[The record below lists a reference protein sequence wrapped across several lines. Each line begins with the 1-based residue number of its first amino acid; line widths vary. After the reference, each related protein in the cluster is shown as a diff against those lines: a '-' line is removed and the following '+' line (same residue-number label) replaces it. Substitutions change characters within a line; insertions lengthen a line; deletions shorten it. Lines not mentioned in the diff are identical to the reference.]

1 MGINNFVTG
10 DSKRH
15 ASEESLLKTE
25 KTDAVNSGLVGSSD
39 RTRSSM
45 ASSAAEKHAAG
56 NRGAVRS
63 KGGVADVTSGAA
75 KRKSTANSVFASKV
89 GKAADATKSTGGK
102 NAAGK
107 GKVAAKYALERG
119 FHKAAE
125 GSEIEDLDNARI
137 KARRAKNV
145 GKEVWKL
152 SKKNFGTK
160 GGKGDLANP
169 KNSIDSLAEKGYRAK
184 KSAAAIKTEM
194 QVKKHQMSALLNAQ
208 QAASRAAQAAAS
220 EAVQAIGAVLK
231 ALAGAISGAIGAIG
245 APVAAII
252 MLIMVI
258 VILIAAIIGGGVASD
273 DGDDDTVAGGS
284 AETYMAKAIEYA
296 NDNSIGYSYD
306 FLAYLAGLIS
316 SPHRTHNPDM
326 DCSSFVWYSLVDSG
340 YTSADK
346 LPGPF
351 ATGGMVGEL
360 SAIGFTDVTSK
371 VNLSTCQGLQR
382 GDILINT
389 AEHTEIYFGD
399 RKTIAAHQDYD
410 NVPGDSTGQEIC
422 VGDYWNFGINAVM
435 RPPADSN
442 SDGIHASP
450 EKAKEIAKNI
460 IAKEY
465 PQWNNETQ
473 WEALEWVWTKESSWR
488 YNEENPSSGAYGIPQ
503 ALPADKMI
511 TAGFDWHEN
520 ASTQIKWGLK
530 YISGRYGSPVG
541 AKSFWLS
548 HNWY

>member
-45 ASSAAEKHAAG
+45 VSSAAEKHAAG
-56 NRGAVRS
+56 NRGAIRP

-75 KRKSTANSVFASKV
+75 KRKSTANSVFASKA
-89 GKAADATKSTGGK
+89 GKASNSVKSAGGK

-137 KARRAKNV
+137 NARRAKNV

-152 SKKNFGTK
+152 SKKNFGKK

-169 KNSIDSLAEKGYRAK
+169 KNSIDGLAEKGYRAK

-194 QVKKHQMSALLNAQ
+194 QVKKHQMSALVNAQ

-273 DGDDDTVAGGS
+273 DGDDDAVAGGS
-284 AETYMAKAIEYA
+284 AETYVAKALVYA
-296 NDNSIGYSYD
+296 GDNSIGYCYD
-306 FLAYLAGLIS
+306 FP
-316 SPHRTHNPDM
+316 SPAHCRNHNPDM
-326 DCSSFVWYSLVDSG
+326 DCSSFIWYSLVDSG
-340 YTSADK
+340 YVSKDN

-351 ATGGMVGEL
+351 STHSMPEAL
-360 SAIGFTDVTSK
+360 AAIGFTDVTSK
-371 VNLSTCQGLQR
+371 VNLSTGQGLQR
-382 GDILINT
+382 GDILINR
-389 AEHTEIYFGD
+389 ANHTELYIGNG
-399 RKTIAAHQDYD
+399 KNVGAHQDKD
-410 NVPGDSTGQEIC
+410 GRPGDSSGLEVCTN
-422 VGDYWNFGINAVM
+422 DYYNFPWTHVM
-435 RPPADSN
+435 RPPVGSDL
-442 SDGIHASP
+442 DGIHASP
-450 EKAKEIAKNI
+450 EKAKEIAKSV

-465 PQWNNETQ
+465 PQWNNGTQ
-473 WEALEWVWTKESSWR
+473 WEALEWIWTEESGWR
-488 YNEENPSSGAYGIPQ
+488 YNAENPSSGAYGIPQ

-520 ASTQIKWGLK
+520 ATTQIKWGLK